1 MRKISSFEV
10 EAGNIKYIFVKLYT
24 YIFRLAENTEVMWRN
39 IYSATIFGFPQ
50 KSGSITGLGLIG
62 QFLKIDIYGNKLNN
76 QLVGE
81 TGPTARIDQ
90 LKNTKITLLVFSA
103 MSENALL
110 IQ

>member
-10 EAGNIKYIFVKLYT
+10 GAGNIKYILVKYT

-62 QFLKIDIYGNKLNN
+62 QFLKIDIYSNELNN
-76 QLVGE
+76 QLVGKQDPLP
-81 TGPTARIDQ
+81 G
-90 LKNTKITLLVFSA
+90 
-103 MSENALL
+103 
-110 IQ
+110 

>member
-1 MRKISSFEV
+1 
-10 EAGNIKYIFVKLYT
+10 
-24 YIFRLAENTEVMWRN
+24 LAENTEVMWRN